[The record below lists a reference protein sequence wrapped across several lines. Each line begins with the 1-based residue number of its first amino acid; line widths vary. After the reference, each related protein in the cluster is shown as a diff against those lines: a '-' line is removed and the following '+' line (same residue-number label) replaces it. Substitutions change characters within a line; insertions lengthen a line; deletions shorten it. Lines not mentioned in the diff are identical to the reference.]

1 MSQNAVATS
10 DSENQRR
17 RQITRAVIQCVA
29 EDGIYGATVRRVAG
43 RAGVSTGMVS
53 YYFPTKKALIAEAIA
68 AAALEMYELLGQ
80 LEGSGFGPGRLDTVG
95 ELFLVKRSQSFL
107 PLSFWLEFWSEATRD
122 DELRRHFLESL
133 LRNNEYYRK
142 SLGVAA
148 EQGKFPSDPE
158 EIDLAARMI
167 SALLRGLNIEASL
180 GAEEMPA
187 KLALR
192 VFRYSL
198 NLLFG
203 RELASGEGRSAA
215 VPEAK
220 PAGKRYARR
229 PGRRTLP

>member
-1 MSQNAVATS
+1 MTQNAVAAG

-29 EDGIYGATVRRVAG
+29 EDGIDGATVRRVAG

-68 AAALEMYELLGQ
+68 AAALEMNELLNR

-122 DELRRHFLESL
+122 DELRRHFLQSL
-133 LRNNEYYRK
+133 QRNNEYYRK
-142 SLGVAA
+142 SLRVAA
-148 EQGKFPSDPE
+148 DEGRFPSDAD

-167 SALLRGLNIEASL
+167 SALLRGLNLEASL
-180 GAEEMPA
+180 GAEEMPPRT
-187 KLALR
+187 ALR

-203 RELASGEGRSAA
+203 RELSSGEGRSTA
-215 VPEAK
+215 VPDLK
-220 PAGKRYARR
+220 PAGRRYTRR
-229 PGRRTLP
+229 PGRRASS